1 MMWLLGDMVGFRSA
15 RWTLAEVIRHRA
27 FFPCMVWVYR
37 RGVGAVAAA
46 GLASGGRRAD
56 NDGMRIGLKITV
68 LGVLVAGPVA
78 SAQAVDTRV
87 GGSGAST
94 SPTPAGVASSGSA
107 VSGKRVDQGITDAGP
122 LNRSLRQVPLDLR
135 VDDAFQG
142 VYEIAA
148 TKYGPVQYMR
158 SAGGL
163 HAVFPQSEYEN
174 TRTGISPVTP
184 AGVVYWIGEPP
195 KPLAV
200 SKVDREDGN
209 NRIDL
214 RVFDAE
220 RVDASVGG
228 DVKPAAPTG
237 AGTMEDQS
245 YRLSVL
251 WRLAQ
256 AEKARLGL
264 DEGEEE

>member
-1 MMWLLGDMVGFRSA
+1 MW
-15 RWTLAEVIRHRA
+15 
-27 FFPCMVWVYR
+27 
-37 RGVGAVAAA
+37 
-46 GLASGGRRAD
+46 
-56 NDGMRIGLKITV
+56 IGLNITV
-68 LGVLVAGPVA
+68 LAGLLSA
-78 SAQAVDTRV
+78 SVV
-87 GGSGAST
+87 GGQPVIPGMAST
-94 SPTPAGVASSGSA
+94 GGAGGSKGAAVGSTGSA

-148 TKYGPVQYMR
+148 TKYGPVRYMR

-174 TRTGISPVTP
+174 TRDGISPVTP

-195 KPLAV
+195 APRRVPKAD
-200 SKVDREDGN
+200 SEGGD

-214 RVFDAE
+214 RVYDAE

-228 DVKPAAPTG
+228 AVRGGGAKPAAASS

-264 DEGEEE
+264 DEGGEE

>member
-1 MMWLLGDMVGFRSA
+1 
-15 RWTLAEVIRHRA
+15 
-27 FFPCMVWVYR
+27 
-37 RGVGAVAAA
+37 
-46 GLASGGRRAD
+46 
-56 NDGMRIGLKITV
+56 
-68 LGVLVAGPVA
+68 
-78 SAQAVDTRV
+78 
-87 GGSGAST
+87 
-94 SPTPAGVASSGSA
+94 

-122 LNRSLRQVPLDLR
+122 LNRSLRQVPMDLR

-174 TRTGISPVTP
+174 TRSGISPVTP

-209 NRIDL
+209 NPIDL
-214 RVFDAE
+214 RVYDAE
-220 RVDASVGG
+220 RVDASAGVPPPGAE
-228 DVKPAAPTG
+228 VKPAVPTS

-264 DEGEEE
+264 DEGGEE